1 MKGASTSWNGKR
13 RWTRKFQAAALT
25 VGRHT
30 RCSVTA
36 GVVMGRFL
44 ARACSGIIVGGL
56 LLGPGAEAREQAR
69 SSPVSVERVP
79 SAPHWMQGQVIVSAP
94 PEVVWAR
101 LQDVAGW
108 PKLLTDVA
116 RLEVKERRGSRWE
129 IELETRTLGH
139 GQLPYHVEL
148 EPGRRVRFW
157 RSGSGVAVQA
167 FLLVRDGPAPGKANV
182 VYSLYVHLTGLPHL
196 LLPDSSLDEK
206 QEHMVSVTL
215 GDLERGFRSP

>member
-1 MKGASTSWNGKR
+1 MLGSE
-13 RWTRKFQAAALT
+13 
-25 VGRHT
+25 
-30 RCSVTA
+30 TA
-36 GVVMGRFL
+36 
-44 ARACSGIIVGGL
+44 
-56 LLGPGAEAREQAR
+56 AREQAK

-79 SAPHWMQGQVIVSAP
+79 SAPRWMQGQVTVSAP

-108 PKLLTDVA
+108 PKLLTDLA
-116 RLEVKERRGSRWE
+116 RLDVKERRGSRWE
-129 IELETRTLGH
+129 IDLETRTLGH

-148 EPGRRVRFW
+148 EPGLRVRFW

-167 FLLVRDGPAPGKANV
+167 FLLVRDGPTSGTANI
-182 VYSLYVHLTGLPHL
+182 VYSLYVRLTGLPHV

-215 GDLERGFRSP
+215 RDLERGFRSP